1 MIKPEK
7 HEQQLIN
14 KIALVTGGASGIGLA
29 CAQRFA
35 KEGARVIVAD
45 IQQPETEAENIYFK
59 ETDITAAAS
68 IDELY
73 GWISRNDL
81 IPDIIISNAG
91 RGISEKLAEGDPE
104 KWQSIFQLN
113 VMGHLR
119 IIRSYLPQMLKKKCS
134 SDVLFISSVAARK
147 PHPWGGIYSAS
158 KAALQALAETLRLE
172 VQPKIR
178 VSTILPGVVD
188 TNFFENTIGGNQSV
202 EDMGW
207 GALQPEQIADAAYYI
222 LTRPEGVAINEL
234 TIRPVAQPF

>member
-1 MIKPEK
+1 MTKSKKQEHPFTDK
-7 HEQQLIN
+7 T
-14 KIALVTGGASGIGLA
+14 ALVTGGASGIGLA

-35 KEGARVIVAD
+35 KEGARVVIAD
-45 IQQPETEAENIYFK
+45 IKKPETNAKNIFFK
-59 ETDITAAAS
+59 ETDITAASA

-73 GWISRNDL
+73 GWISQKNL
-81 IPDIIISNAG
+81 FPDIIISNAG
-91 RGISEKLAEGDPE
+91 RGITEKLAEGDPE

-119 IIRSYLPQMLKKKCS
+119 IIRSYLPQMLNKKSS
-134 SDVLFISSVAARK
+134 SDVLFISSVAAHK

-158 KAALQALAETLRLE
+158 KAALQALAETLRQE

-178 VSTILPGVVD
+178 VSSILPGVVD
-188 TNFFENTIGGNQSV
+188 THFFENTIGGNQSA

-222 LTRPEGVAINEL
+222 VSRPEGVAINEL
-234 TIRPVAQPF
+234 TIRPVAQLF

>member
-1 MIKPEK
+1 LIKPEK
-7 HEQQLIN
+7 HEQQFAN

-45 IQQPETEAENIYFK
+45 IQQPEIEAENIYFK
-59 ETDITAAAS
+59 ETDITAVAS

-119 IIRSYLPQMLKKKCS
+119 IIRSYLPQMLEKKGS

-188 TNFFENTIGGNQSV
+188 THFFENTIGGNQSV

-222 LTRPEGVAINEL
+222 LSRPEGVAINEL